1 MTHMNKKNEGE
12 FLIFNKVINR
22 KKLSG
27 KTLLFIQNKIK
38 KVRKTRFERLNLKDY
53 EIKTS

>member
-1 MTHMNKKNEGE
+1 MNKKNEGE

-27 KTLLFIQNKIK
+27 TTLLFIQNKIK